1 LYATAACERERK
13 EDIWQKKS
21 WALEMHA
28 LIDKMGLKKKI
39 SACFKP
45 FFFVSV
51 LNVLFQKKKKEGETR
66 MDGAGEGERRKGRL
80 GGKMRTKYNHSLKVG
95 CSVFVL
101 TDSLFSI

>member
-1 LYATAACERERK
+1 
-13 EDIWQKKS
+13 
-21 WALEMHA
+21 
-28 LIDKMGLKKKI
+28 MGLTKWDLKKKLVRA
-39 SACFKP
+39 SSR

-51 LNVLFQKKKKEGETR
+51 LNVLFQKKEGEKR

-101 TDSLFSI
+101 TDSLFSIMSA

>member
-1 LYATAACERERK
+1 
-13 EDIWQKKS
+13 
-21 WALEMHA
+21 MHA
-28 LIDKMGLKKKI
+28 LIVGIEKMGFKKKI

-45 FFFVSV
+45 VFFVSV
-51 LNVLFQKKKKEGETR
+51 LNVLFQKKKEGETR

-101 TDSLFSI
+101 TDSLFSIMSA